1 MNKTIKILA
10 LFCLVICLLSF
21 QQAMAE
27 ESWQRSNPGDA
38 KIGNK
43 ISLKQEHVEM
53 HVPSSLNGRE
63 VKDLKTVFTAEISK
77 IARYTHRDSDIEL
90 KGKSTRMNMEFKKDI
105 LDFQIFKSKQSQSGV
120 SSCMDCHG
128 AQMPRT
134 MITAGI
140 EKTKAEASPYVMN
153 GATIKLFDAE
163 SNAFRGELNHWMQ
176 DNLMLKLALK
186 NGNIE
191 QGKSKLDAN
200 SFTIGLGGYF
210 SNKATWIGEL
220 NISKVETYEQRKT
233 LIGRLDYK
241 LAKGLKIVVGG
252 GAFLDGYTQFDT
264 EFAEMGML
272 INAVVK
278 DANKLPDLFNRLKN
292 DRFGYWNIG
301 IEYEIKL

>member
-1 MNKTIKILA
+1 
-10 LFCLVICLLSF
+10 
-21 QQAMAE
+21 
-27 ESWQRSNPGDA
+27 
-38 KIGNK
+38 
-43 ISLKQEHVEM
+43 
-53 HVPSSLNGRE
+53 
-63 VKDLKTVFTAEISK
+63 
-77 IARYTHRDSDIEL
+77 
-90 KGKSTRMNMEFKKDI
+90 MNMEFKKDI

-186 NGNIE
+186 NGTIE

-210 SNKATWIGEL
+210 SNKTTWSGEL

-241 LAKGLKIVVGG
+241 LSKGLKVVVGG

-278 DANKLPDLFNRLKN
+278 DVNKLPDLFNRLKN
-292 DRFGYWNIG
+292 DKFGYWNIG
-301 IEYEIKL
+301 LEYEIKL